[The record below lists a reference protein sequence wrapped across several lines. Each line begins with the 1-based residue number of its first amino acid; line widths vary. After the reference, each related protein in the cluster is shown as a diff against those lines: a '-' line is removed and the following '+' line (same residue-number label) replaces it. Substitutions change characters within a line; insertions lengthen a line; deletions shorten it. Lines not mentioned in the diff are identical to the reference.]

1 MTGVGFFDV
10 DVVAG
15 VATATLDRPPANA
28 LDYALYE
35 EFSLLL
41 DRLESDD
48 EVRVVVFASANER
61 IFMAGAD
68 LRDMEHYDRRRG
80 ASARKVD
87 TVHTAFLRL
96 QRLGKPT
103 IGILS
108 GHALGGG
115 CEFSLCLD
123 FRFMSR
129 GRARIGLPEAT
140 LGFVPG
146 GGGTQRLAR
155 LVGRAAATELLM
167 LGRRIDADE
176 AERIGLVTTACDDA
190 ASTRAR
196 AEELAAELAS
206 RPPVALR
213 LIKRALNDGVD
224 GDLPAGLA
232 VEREAV
238 IEALATEDAREGPR
252 AFLEKRPPDFKGR

>member
-1 MTGVGFFDV
+1 MEV
-10 DVVAG
+10 DDG

-28 LDYALYE
+28 LDYELYGE
-35 EFSLLL
+35 LSLML
-41 DRLESDD
+41 DELESDD
-48 EVRVVVFASANER
+48 DVRVVIFASANER

-68 LRDMEHYDRRRG
+68 LRDMESYDRRRG

-87 TVHTAFLRL
+87 TVHATFLRL
-96 QRLGKPT
+96 QRFGKPT
-103 IGILS
+103 IGVLS

-115 CEFSLCLD
+115 CEFALCLD

-155 LVGRAAATELLM
+155 LVGRAKATELLM
-167 LGRRIDADE
+167 LGRRLDADE
-176 AERIGLVTTACDDA
+176 AAHIGLVTEACDDPA
-190 ASTRAR
+190 KTAVRAS
-196 AEELAAELAS
+196 ELARELAS

-238 IEALATEDAREGPR
+238 IEALSTEDAREGPR
-252 AFLEKRPPDFKGR
+252 AFVEKRSPEFKGR

>member
-176 AERIGLVTTACDDA
+176 AERIGLVTAACDDA